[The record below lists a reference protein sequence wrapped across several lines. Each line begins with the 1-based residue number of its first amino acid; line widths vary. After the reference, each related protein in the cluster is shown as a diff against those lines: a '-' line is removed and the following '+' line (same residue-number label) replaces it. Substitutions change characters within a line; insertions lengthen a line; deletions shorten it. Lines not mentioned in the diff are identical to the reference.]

1 MLFRLKIKNIFY
13 LIFLLFYS
21 ILFIGNYPEYIE
33 KKGFDYMEKTNKK
46 NNKLIQKNTDEFQVD
61 PVPKKRGRPK
71 GTKNKTVAKRPDK
84 TVQTEQGENTKYLLH
99 DTKLAA
105 LPDIDINNPLQ
116 VKNRIEEYF
125 NICAFDDI
133 KPSVASLALSFHVS
147 RFVLFDYV
155 NGRNQ
160 AIKNIE
166 SLHTL
171 KSAYDRINSYYEH
184 MMNNGRINPVAGIF
198 LMKNNMGY
206 KDNTEYTINTNTE
219 NQDTITDISNRA
231 GLLQD

>member
-1 MLFRLKIKNIFY
+1 M
-13 LIFLLFYS
+13 
-21 ILFIGNYPEYIE
+21 E
-33 KKGFDYMEKTNKK
+33 KKTEK
-46 NNKLIQKNTDEFQVD
+46 NNKLIQKNNPDIVQD
-61 PVPKKRGRPK
+61 PSLPKKRGRPK
-71 GTKNKTVAKRPDK
+71 GTKNKSIRLDHDINTIP
-84 TVQTEQGENTKYLLH
+84 GENTKYLLH

-125 NICAFDDI
+125 HACAVDDI

-160 AIKNIE
+160 TIKNIE
-166 SLHTL
+166 SLHTI
-171 KSAYDRINSYYEH
+171 KAAYDRINSYYEH

-206 KDNTEYTINTNTE
+206 KDNTEYTINTNQE
-219 NQDTITDISNRA
+219 NNDTINNITERA
-231 GLLQD
+231 GLLTD